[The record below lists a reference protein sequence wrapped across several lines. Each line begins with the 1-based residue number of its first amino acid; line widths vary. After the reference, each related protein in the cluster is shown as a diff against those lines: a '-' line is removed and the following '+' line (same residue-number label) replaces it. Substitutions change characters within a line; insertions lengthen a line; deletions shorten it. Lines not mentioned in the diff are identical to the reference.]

1 MANEHLGDESLY
13 RLMTWLSPGFPVGA
27 YAYSHGIEYAVE
39 DGRVTDEQ
47 SLRSWIEGIL
57 LFGAGAVDGPLFAAA
72 WGADN
77 DDALLEI
84 AKLAQC
90 YRATSEMALESAAQG
105 EAFLSTAE
113 KTWASAEFAHHAS
126 ILRTD
131 GRAVAY
137 SVAVAVAA
145 ADAGVPL
152 RPALITYFHAFAANL
167 TSSGVRLIPLGQV
180 GGQRIIEELRCPVTD
195 TAEAAMHTPLE
206 DIGSAG
212 ALIDWTSMA
221 HETQYTRLFRS

>member
-1 MANEHLGDESLY
+1 MTTEHLSNEHFY

-72 WGADN
+72 WGAEN

-84 AKLAQC
+84 AGLAQC
-90 YRATSEMALESAAQG
+90 YRTTSEMALESAAQG
-105 EAFLSTAE
+105 KAFLATVQE
-113 KTWASAEFAHHAS
+113 TWPSAAFAHHSS
-126 ILRTD
+126 ILCTD
-131 GRAVAY
+131 DRPVAY
-137 SVAVAVAA
+137 AVAVAVAA
-145 ADAGVPL
+145 ADAGIPL
-152 RPALITYFHAFAANL
+152 RPALIAFFHAFAANL
-167 TSSGVRLIPLGQV
+167 TSAGVRLIPLGQV
-180 GGQRIIEELRCPVTD
+180 GGQRIIENLRRPVAD
-195 TAEAAMHTPLE
+195 AVEAAMHTPLE

-212 ALIDWTSMA
+212 TLIDWTSMA